1 MKWFDRIAQGFSP
14 GNWQRKTRPERAAE
28 IRDVSY
34 RQRHLL
40 RLRRRSDSVAL
51 AGRGRVGAFPRAKAL
66 GCSLRPFHGQKLP
79 GSVSFFKPGY
89 A

>member
-1 MKWFDRIAQGFSP
+1 MKWFERIAQGFSP

-34 RQRHLL
+34 RRRHLL
-40 RLRRRSDSVAL
+40 RRPRRSHLVTLS
-51 AGRGRVGAFPRAKAL
+51 GRGRVGAFPRAKAL

-79 GSVSFFKPGY
+79 RSVSFLEPGY
-89 A
+89 P